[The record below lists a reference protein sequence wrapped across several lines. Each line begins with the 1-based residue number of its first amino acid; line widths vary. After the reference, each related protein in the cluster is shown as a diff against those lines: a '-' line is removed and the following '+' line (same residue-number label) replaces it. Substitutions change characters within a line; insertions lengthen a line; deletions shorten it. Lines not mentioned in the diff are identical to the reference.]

1 MDTVKQVT
9 VGVVGDSGVGKTLL
23 CMSYTANHVL
33 KDYKPTVLNHHWT
46 LLKHDDLIVD
56 LQIWDNSGSGEYNS
70 LRPLSYPNTDVF
82 LVCFSLKCLRSLEN
96 VRSTWLPEIEAAVG
110 RRPFILVGCKRDDCV
125 SGRKTLDV
133 LTDEGEEMAQELGAV
148 KYVETSAIEQSGFTT
163 CFHSAIKAALDSQQT
178 TNQSRGVLESRIRSR
193 PSTTEVT
200 SQTLKPHRS
209 PLPARATSSVIS
221 SSLPPKVSLT
231 KFLNS
236 YSDWI

>member
-23 CMSYTANHVL
+23 CLSYTANHVL

-110 RRPFILVGCKRDDCV
+110 RRPFILVGCKRERRLM
-125 SGRKTLDV
+125 SSRTRARRWRK
-133 LTDEGEEMAQELGAV
+133 
-148 KYVETSAIEQSGFTT
+148 
-163 CFHSAIKAALDSQQT
+163 
-178 TNQSRGVLESRIRSR
+178 
-193 PSTTEVT
+193 
-200 SQTLKPHRS
+200 
-209 PLPARATSSVIS
+209 SSVRSNTWRPALSNSPVLRRASIQRSKPPLTPSRRQISHVVS
-221 SSLPPKVSLT
+221 SSLVYVLVQVLRKLRHRRLNRIAHRYQHAPRQVS
-231 KFLNS
+231 FLAAFHLKCH
-236 YSDWI
+236 